1 MKPFRE
7 YRILSLNSFD
17 VELMLIRLLSIAD
30 RIIII
35 RITVEEGL

>member
-1 MKPFRE
+1 MKSFRE

-17 VELMLIRLLSIAD
+17 VELILIRLSSITN

-35 RITVEEGL
+35 RIAVEEEL